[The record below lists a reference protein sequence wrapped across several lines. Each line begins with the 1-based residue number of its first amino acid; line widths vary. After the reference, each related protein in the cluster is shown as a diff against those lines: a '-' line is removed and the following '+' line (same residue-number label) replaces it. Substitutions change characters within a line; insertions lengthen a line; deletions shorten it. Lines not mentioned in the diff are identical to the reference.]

1 MKSFLKAL
9 LFVVIGA
16 AAGAVITGFLLDK
29 FYRGYQAKLYAMDA
43 GANVLLAHMLKDG
56 NAAIVVASA
65 ERRIA
70 GDVLIVSGNGDLKN
84 TLVADTFLNASKRF
98 YVCTKTEIPSEIA
111 PIMNAQP
118 PVEIAGCVV
127 N

>member
-16 AAGAVITGFLLDK
+16 AAGAVITGLLLDK
-29 FYRGYQAKLYAMDA
+29 FYRDYQAKLYAMDA

-56 NAAIVVASA
+56 NAAIILASA
-65 ERRIA
+65 ERRIVS
-70 GDVLIVSGNGDLKN
+70 DVLMVSGNDDLKD
-84 TLVADTFLNASKRF
+84 TLIADTVLNGSKRF
-98 YVCTKTEIPSEIA
+98 YVCTKTEIPPEIA
-111 PIMNAQP
+111 SIINALPPIEMADC
-118 PVEIAGCVV
+118 GV